1 MKLKPSSK
9 AWIHEH
15 INDEFVKRAQKDGYR
30 ARAAYKLTEI
40 DDKDKL
46 IKPGM
51 IIVDLGATPGSWS
64 QVVVQRLKGQ
74 GRVIALDLLEMQPI
88 NGVEFIQGDFR
99 EEAVLKLL
107 EQSLN
112 NKQVDLVIA
121 DMAPNMS
128 GIADV
133 DQAGAAGQ
141 NVAAFSLS
149 WFIGVFVL
157 LIPLALVT
165 DRLMFTTYFYPAVPV
180 VCLGIAWT
188 AWKLWSVMGNDKKQ
202 RVIFLSLL
210 VVYAISTLVIF
221 YLMSPFGGHLLF
233 GAHS

>member
-15 INDEFVKRAQKDGYR
+15 INDEFVKRAQKEGYR

-51 IIVDLGATPGSWS
+51 IIVDLGASPGSWS

-88 NGVEFIQGDFR
+88 NGVEFILGDFR
-99 EEAVLKLL
+99 EAAVLQLL
-107 EQSLN
+107 EEKLN
-112 NKQVDLVIA
+112 NKRVDLVIA
-121 DMAPNMS
+121 DMAPNIS

-133 DQAGAAGQ
+133 DQAGAAYLTEL
-141 NVAAFSLS
+141 ALEFSQTWLKPNGNFLVKV
-149 WFIGVFVL
+149 FIGAGFDEIVKNMRQMFDKVVTRKPKASRGRSSEVYL
-157 LIPLALVT
+157 LG
-165 DRLMFTTYFYPAVPV
+165 
-180 VCLGIAWT
+180 LGRKAT
-188 AWKLWSVMGNDKKQ
+188 EL
-202 RVIFLSLL
+202 
-210 VVYAISTLVIF
+210 
-221 YLMSPFGGHLLF
+221 
-233 GAHS
+233 